1 MKPLI
6 LLVGLLTLPAA
17 ALAAPAP
24 GVPPGSSTP
33 AAPAVQADWRRDGV
47 DERVKAALT
56 GKGWRFEDDGRAL
69 DPKTKGPA
77 DKAVLDKVV
86 RDLRQDAR
94 RAALEAVNQMLDPN
108 RPEEIGDRQ
117 RKEKLAEDLPPG
129 LAAALLDAK
138 SDLAKTRAMAGAEL
152 DKVAAYFDGGRSL
165 ADRQSAA
172 QPVSAGT
179 AGPRVDL
186 PYYTVL
192 ERSVGKKIQASA
204 QAEIGRDPF
213 GKIVLS
219 RLNVGGKP
227 NLPPIL
233 IEDQSG
239 SVVAKYDFRRQ
250 AVVLD
255 REGVLASVVATVPP
269 AQRIALRA
277 ALPTRAALLSYLEA
291 HPEAVNAVVKDNDVL
306 IVHEL
311 THAWQDRRDPI
322 FREMA
327 RGNIP
332 DVQPLE
338 YEEEAYK
345 TKNIYLRS
353 KLKNDPASVKMDDD
367 FTDYTL
373 MTHGLMPWKDS
384 LINNIKNASPSRAQT
399 VQSIRAIEAGRIN
412 RVQNRAVT
420 TSAEQQA
427 KALDLAALT
436 RGGRQLAELDDAH
449 ARRMAD
455 LDSAIKKGR
464 SEGYRD
470 LGSYYLVQ
478 ALTAARAPDRI
489 TYLDRAETYAKASG
503 SKALIEEVRK
513 AKEQKE

>member
-6 LLVGLLTLPAA
+6 LLVGLLALPSA
-17 ALAAPAP
+17 ALAAPA
-24 GVPPGSSTP
+24 P

-47 DERVKAALT
+47 DDRVKAALT
-56 GKGWRFEDDGRAL
+56 SKGWRFEDDGRAL
-69 DPKTKGPA
+69 DPKTKAPA
-77 DKAVLDKVV
+77 DKAVLDKTV

-108 RPEEIGDRQ
+108 RPEEIGDKQ
-117 RKEKLAEDLPPG
+117 RKEMLAEDLPPG
-129 LAAALLDAK
+129 LAAALLDPK
-138 SDLAKTRAMAGAEL
+138 SDLSKTRAMAGAEL

-172 QPVSAGT
+172 QPVSAG
-179 AGPRVDL
+179 APGPRVDL
-186 PYYTVL
+186 PYYTAL
-192 ERSVGKKIQASA
+192 EKSVGEKIQASA
-204 QAEIGRDPF
+204 QTEIGRDPF
-213 GKIVLS
+213 GKTVLS

-227 NLPPIL
+227 NLPPIV

-255 REGVLASVVATVPP
+255 REGVLASVVGTVPP
-269 AQRIALRA
+269 AQRSALRA
-277 ALPTRAALLSYLEA
+277 SLPTRAALMSYLET
-291 HPEAVNAVVKDNDVL
+291 HPEAVSAVVKDNDVL

-322 FREMA
+322 FREIA

-353 KLKNDPASVKMDDD
+353 KLKNDPASVTMNDD
-367 FTDYTL
+367 FNNYVS
-373 MTHGLMPWKDS
+373 MTHGLGSWKTELHDG
-384 LINNIKNASPSRAQT
+384 IKNASPSRAHT
-399 VQSIRAIEAGRIN
+399 LQSLRAIEADRIE
-412 RVQNRAVT
+412 RVRTRAVT

-436 RGGRQLAELDDAH
+436 RGGRQLAELEAAH
-449 ARRMAD
+449 VKRMAA
-455 LDSAIKKGR
+455 LDPGINAARTESYKQ
-464 SEGYRD
+464 

-478 ALTAARAPDRI
+478 ALTAARAPDRM
-489 TYLDRAETYAKASG
+489 TFLDQAERYAKISG
-503 SKALIEEVRK
+503 SKALLEEVRK